1 MAETTTTTAI
11 PELTQYLER
20 LLAAGNYDAVK
31 QLLEP
36 ERPAD
41 AAEAIG
47 NLPTLQQAIAFRLL
61 PKNEAIEVY
70 EYLDATVQ
78 QSLLER
84 LRSGEVLELV
94 EQMSPDDRVRLF
106 DELPAKV
113 VRNLLQQLSP
123 EERRVTAQLLGYETE
138 TAGRLMTTEFIDLKE
153 FHSASQA
160 LTIVRRRAL
169 TTETIYSL
177 YVTDAARQ
185 LTGIL
190 SLRDLVVADPEDLI
204 GAVMTREVVRVHTD
218 TDQEEVAR
226 LIKRYDFL
234 ALPVVDRED
243 RLVGIVTVDDVI
255 DVIEQEATRDLYAA
269 GAVQAGDEDDYF
281 QSNLFEVAKRRV
293 LWLLVLLITN
303 TGTSAVIASQQ
314 GVLQRVVQ
322 LAAFIPLLIG
332 TGGNVGAQS
341 STVVIRGLSTNR
353 LQALGPWRT
362 VGREALAG
370 VLLGLLLAAVVVPWS
385 WQLSGEP
392 LVAIAAGVS
401 MLCISILAATAG
413 ASLPLLFDQ
422 LGLDPSLMSAP
433 FITTVVD
440 VAGVFIYLQTAAW
453 LLSHLGANG

>member
-1 MAETTTTTAI
+1 MVEHTAAI

-20 LLAAGNYDAVK
+20 LLTAGNYDAVK

-36 ERPAD
+36 EQPAD

-47 NLPTLQQAIAFRLL
+47 SLPTLQQAIAFRLL
-61 PKNEAIEVY
+61 PKDEAIEVY
-70 EYLDATVQ
+70 EYLDASVQ

-94 EQMSPDDRVRLF
+94 EEMSPDDRVRLF

-123 EERRVTAQLLGYETE
+123 AERRVTAQLLGYESE

-153 FHSASQA
+153 FHTAAQA

-177 YVTDAARQ
+177 YVTDGARR

-190 SLRDLVVADPEDLI
+190 SLRDLVVADPEETV
-204 GAVMTREVVRVHTD
+204 GEVMTREVVRVHTD

-255 DVIEQEATRDLYAA
+255 DVIDQEATRDLYAA

-314 GVLQRVVQ
+314 GVLHRVVQ

-353 LQALGPWRT
+353 VQSLGPWRT
-362 VGREALAG
+362 VGREAMAG
-370 VLLGLLLAAVVVPWS
+370 LLLGLLRLRWV
-385 WQLSGEP
+385 L
-392 LVAIAAGVS
+392 
-401 MLCISILAATAG
+401 
-413 ASLPLLFDQ
+413 
-422 LGLDPSLMSAP
+422 
-433 FITTVVD
+433 
-440 VAGVFIYLQTAAW
+440 W
-453 LLSHLGANG
+453 LY

>member
-1 MAETTTTTAI
+1 
-11 PELTQYLER
+11 
-20 LLAAGNYDAVK
+20 
-31 QLLEP
+31 LLEP
-36 ERPAD
+36 EQPAD

-47 NLPTLQQAIAFRLL
+47 NLPTVQQAIAFRLL

-123 EERRVTAQLLGYETE
+123 EERRVTAQLLGYEAE

-153 FHSASQA
+153 FHNGAQA
-160 LTIVRRRAL
+160 LAIVRRRAL

-269 GAVQAGDEDDYF
+269 GALQAGDEDNYF
-281 QSNLFEVAKRRV
+281 QSNLFEVANRRV

-303 TGTSAVIASQQ
+303 TVTSAVIASQQ
-314 GVLQRVVQ
+314 GVLQRLVQ

-353 LQALGPWRT
+353 LQALGLWRT

-370 VLLGLLLAAVVVPWS
+370 VLLGLFLAAVVVPWS

-392 LVAIAAGVS
+392 LVATAAGVS
-401 MLCISILAATAG
+401 MLCISTLAATAG
-413 ASLPLLFDQ
+413 AALPLLFER
-422 LGLDPSLMSAP
+422 LGLDPALMSAP

-440 VAGVFIYLQTAAW
+440 VAGVFIYLQTASW
-453 LLSHLGANG
+453 LLQRLSFYG